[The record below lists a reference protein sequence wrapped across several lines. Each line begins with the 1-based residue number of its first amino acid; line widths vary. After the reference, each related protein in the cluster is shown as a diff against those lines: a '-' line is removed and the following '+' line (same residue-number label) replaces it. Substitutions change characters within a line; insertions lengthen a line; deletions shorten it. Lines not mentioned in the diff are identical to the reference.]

1 MDHTAQAA
9 DGSAHASERLF
20 GTGATVAACAAF
32 VLLGSVNAFFGP
44 SIPALRSRFGLEPAG
59 AGAALSMFFTGAV
72 AGVLIAGMAHARTR
86 NNRLLMAALSVMAVG
101 SAGFALAANW
111 PLALA
116 ASLLCGLGAGGMDYA
131 LNALFSVGFGER
143 STAMLGILN
152 AGFGLGAVA
161 GPLLI
166 SLVGVDRYPEAFGIA
181 SALLVVA
188 AVFLRTVRTDPA
200 AHANDPAHAIDPA
213 RAIDPAHDE
222 VSDLDGPVR
231 RRAGRPVLALVVAF
245 LALYALQ
252 VTVETGVGAWEPTFL
267 QAELGHTA
275 ATASTI
281 TSGFW
286 LMLTVG
292 RLLIGPMT
300 DRWSAASIV
309 TVSCIGTTACLAL
322 ATVHPLAPWAFAGA
336 GLFNAPVFPVAL
348 PWLNRS
354 APRVRWAATGAIL
367 TANIGGAAA
376 GPATGLGIERF
387 GTGCVPWLLAIVS
400 ALCVP
405 LALTLARTTRG
416 SSQPTA
422 ARSPEVCP
430 AAGA

>member
-1 MDHTAQAA
+1 MDHSAQAA
-9 DGSAHASERLF
+9 DGSSPASERLF
-20 GTGATVAACAAF
+20 GTGATVAACVAF

-44 SIPALRSRFGLEPAG
+44 AIPALRSRFGLEPAG
-59 AGAALSMFFTGAV
+59 AGAALSMFFAGAV
-72 AGVLIAGMAHARTR
+72 AGVLIAGVAHARIR
-86 NNRLLMAALSVMAVG
+86 NDQLLTAALSVMAVG
-101 SAGFALAANW
+101 AAGFALAPNW

-116 ASLLCGLGAGGMDYA
+116 AGLLCGLGAGGMDYG
-131 LNALFSVGFGER
+131 LNALFSVGFGVR
-143 STAMLGILN
+143 SAAMLGILN
-152 AGFGLGAVA
+152 ACFGLGAVA

-166 SLVGVDRYPEAFGIA
+166 SLVGVTRYPVAFGIA
-181 SALLVVA
+181 AALLVVA
-188 AVFLRTVRTDPA
+188 AFFLRAVRTVRADPA
-200 AHANDPAHAIDPA
+200 AHPKDPGEHEAA
-213 RAIDPAHDE
+213 E
-222 VSDLDGPVR
+222 LDGPVR
-231 RRAGRPVLALVVAF
+231 RRVGGPVLALVAAF

-252 VTVETGVGAWEPTFL
+252 VTVETGAGAWEPTFL
-267 QAELGHTA
+267 QDELGHTA
-275 ATASTI
+275 AAASTI

-348 PWLNRS
+348 PWLSRS

-405 LALTLARTTRG
+405 LALGLARATRG
-416 SSQPTA
+416 SAQPA
-422 ARSPEVCP
+422 AAMSPEPCP
-430 AAGA
+430 AVGA

>member
-1 MDHTAQAA
+1 
-9 DGSAHASERLF
+9 
-20 GTGATVAACAAF
+20 
-32 VLLGSVNAFFGP
+32 
-44 SIPALRSRFGLEPAG
+44 
-59 AGAALSMFFTGAV
+59 
-72 AGVLIAGMAHARTR
+72 
-86 NNRLLMAALSVMAVG
+86 
-101 SAGFALAANW
+101 
-111 PLALA
+111 
-116 ASLLCGLGAGGMDYA
+116 MDYA

-143 STAMLGILN
+143 SMAMLGILN
-152 AGFGLGAVA
+152 ASFGLGAVA

-166 SLVGVDRYPEAFGIA
+166 SLVGVARYPEAFGIA
-181 SALLVVA
+181 AALLVVA

-200 AHANDPAHAIDPA
+200 AHA
-213 RAIDPAHDE
+213 IDPAHDE
-222 VSDLDGPVR
+222 APDLDGPVR
-231 RRAGRPVLALVVAF
+231 PRAGRTVLALVVAF
-245 LALYALQ
+245 LVLYALQ

-286 LMLTVG
+286 LMLTIG

-387 GTGCVPWLLAIVS
+387 GTGCVPWLLALVS

-405 LALTLARTTRG
+405 LALALARTTRG